1 MITLHKFDKSLIMC
15 IIIVDFKKGEIMKL
29 QKNNKYEKRITAGL
43 SALVVSLG
51 ILTGCN
57 NSEVKLEEPIETI
70 QVTATPKPTLIPEEE
85 KTIEQRM
92 HDSFEKNN
100 FYLCDFYRIS
110 DEKIQERLKSL
121 DIKYPEETITMNYV
135 GTLVARDKDGNY
147 KIIQTLEYID
157 SATNVMGI
165 YDIFTEELLCEVSI
179 DDIDFSQNDLGK
191 FYKMDSSLFTPKCEY
206 LEENPIYEYGSA
218 AYAVLFIQEHFDDII
233 AKYAEAGKIYSYQ
246 VTDQYKYLYTY
257 DVHYDDIEHSV
268 EKIAMNY
275 VKNIPVEFQVS
286 SSELKM
292 LTNDKTLI
300 KK

>member
-1 MITLHKFDKSLIMC
+1 
-15 IIIVDFKKGEIMKL
+15 MKL
-29 QKNNKYEKRITAGL
+29 QRNNKYERRLTTGL
-43 SALVVSLG
+43 GALVVSIGL
-51 ILTGCN
+51 LTDCN
-57 NSEVKLEEPIETI
+57 NKEVIIEEPIETAV
-70 QVTATPKPTLIPEEE
+70 VTITPMQTIMPEEE

-110 DEKIQERLKSL
+110 EDKIKERLKSL
-121 DIKYPEETITMNYV
+121 DIKFPEETITMNYV
-135 GTLVARDKDGNY
+135 GTLVARDKDENY

-157 SATNVMGI
+157 DDANVMRI
-165 YDIFTEELLCEVSI
+165 YDIFTEELLCEINI

-191 FYKMDSSLFTPKCEY
+191 YYKMDSSLFTPKCEY

-233 AKYAEAGKIYSYQ
+233 EKYTDNSKVYGYQ

-257 DVHYDDIEHSV
+257 DVYYDDIEHSV

>member
-1 MITLHKFDKSLIMC
+1 MTNFTFLFGKIA
-15 IIIVDFKKGEIMKL
+15 KKVYGE
-29 QKNNKYEKRITAGL
+29 
-43 SALVVSLG
+43 
-51 ILTGCN
+51 
-57 NSEVKLEEPIETI
+57 NSYTHSKVELE
-70 QVTATPKPTLIPEEE
+70 AK
-85 KTIEQRM
+85 
-92 HDSFEKNN
+92 
-100 FYLCDFYRIS
+100 
-110 DEKIQERLKSL
+110 LKSL
-121 DIKYPEETITMNYV
+121 DIKYPEETITMNCV

-157 SATNVMGI
+157 DDANVMRI
-165 YDIFTEELLCEVSI
+165 YDIFIEELLCEINI

-191 FYKMDSSLFTPKCEY
+191 YYKMDSSLFTPKCEY
-206 LEENPIYEYGSA
+206 LEENSIYEYGSA

-233 AKYAEAGKIYSYQ
+233 AKYAEAGKVYSYQ

-257 DVHYDDIEHSV
+257 DVYYDEIEHSV

-286 SSELKM
+286 PNELKM

>member
-1 MITLHKFDKSLIMC
+1 
-15 IIIVDFKKGEIMKL
+15 MKL
-29 QKNNKYEKRITAGL
+29 QRNNKYERRLTIGL
-43 SALVVSLG
+43 GALVVSIGL
-51 ILTGCN
+51 LTGCN
-57 NSEVKLEEPIETI
+57 NKEVIIEEPIETAV
-70 QVTATPKPTLIPEEE
+70 VTITPMQTIMPEEE
-85 KTIEQRM
+85 KTIEKRM

-110 DEKIQERLKSL
+110 EDKIRERLKSL
-121 DIKYPEETITMNYV
+121 DIKFPEETITMNYV
-135 GTLVARDKDGNY
+135 GTLVARDKDENY

-157 SATNVMGI
+157 DDANVMRI
-165 YDIFTEELLCEVSI
+165 YDIFTEELLCEISI
-179 DDIDFSQNDLGK
+179 DEVDFNQTESGRY
-191 FYKMDSSLFTPKCEY
+191 YKMNSSLFTPKCEY

-233 AKYAEAGKIYSYQ
+233 EKYTDNSKVYDYQ

-257 DVHYDDIEHSV
+257 DVYYDDIEHSV

-286 SSELKM
+286 SSEIKN
-292 LTNDKTLI
+292 LTNDKAMV